1 MFRRIFLPCL
11 ACLLLL
17 TPAIALQIVDEPKG
31 SAQEPIFD
39 LGPGI
44 SPPQPIS
51 TPAPTEWPPSLGKGK
66 HRRQGTCVLAF
77 VVDESGN
84 VRDLR
89 VTNSTDKRMDQ
100 SVMET
105 VKLWKFKPATKDGHV
120 VAVRT
125 STEVDFRLF

>member
-1 MFRRIFLPCL
+1 M
-11 ACLLLL
+11 
-17 TPAIALQIVDEPKG
+17 PAIALQSSDAPKG

-89 VTNSTDKRMDQ
+89 VTSSTDKRMDQ

-105 VKLWKFKPATKDGHV
+105 VKLWRFKPATKDGHV
-120 VAVRT
+120 RC
-125 STEVDFRLF
+125 RKNLN